1 VAVDT
6 APATPAGQAPAQRP
20 TPASRLRLLGTG
32 DGVITLVL
40 IAFLLVASITVEGF
54 ASTRNTGFLLL
65 DVVVIMLIALPL
77 TLVVI
82 TGEIDL
88 SVASTVGLTSAVMGQ
103 LWFSGLSLEL
113 IIPLCLLLGAVLG
126 AVNGFLVTRLGL
138 PSLAVTIGTL
148 ALYRGLA
155 FVVLGDRAVADFP
168 RAWTTWALSSI
179 GSTGIPVVVVP
190 LLVLVVLTGVVLH
203 ATPIGRSLYAM
214 GNSEDAARFSGI
226 DVGRTKLWLFVVTG
240 AVAALGG
247 VYWTLRYGSARADNA
262 QGLELQVIAAI
273 LLGGVSIFGGRGG
286 LVGVIAG
293 ALLLGSLRNALQLV
307 NVPSDVLNIVTGALL
322 IVAVVTPQAA
332 AAVRGRRRPRGRPA
346 SPLNASPVS
355 PVAGAHPSTEPG
367 RPGAGALQ
375 RGNQ

>member
-1 VAVDT
+1 MALDT
-6 APATPAGQAPAQRP
+6 APTTPAGQAGAQRP
-20 TPASRLRLLGTG
+20 SPTSRLRLLGTG

-40 IAFLLVASITVEGF
+40 VAFLLVAALSIDGF
-54 ASTRNTGFLLL
+54 ASSRNTGFLLL

-77 TLVVI
+77 TLVII

-103 LWFSGLSLEL
+103 LWFSGLPLEL

-168 RAWTTWALSSI
+168 RSWTRWAISTI
-179 GSTGIPVVVVP
+179 GETGIPVVVVP
-190 LLVLVVLTGVVLH
+190 LVVLVVITGVVLH

-226 DVGRTKLWLFVVTG
+226 DVGRTKAWLFVVTG
-240 AVAALGG
+240 VVSALGG

-273 LLGGVSIFGGRGG
+273 LLGGVSIFGGSGG
-286 LVGVIAG
+286 LLGVMAG
-293 ALLLGSLRNALQLV
+293 ALLLASVRNALQLV

-322 IVAVVTPQAA
+322 IVAVVAPQVTARLRTHRPPA
-332 AAVRGRRRPRGRPA
+332 RR
-346 SPLNASPVS
+346 S
-355 PVAGAHPSTEPG
+355 AGA
-367 RPGAGALQ
+367 Q
-375 RGNQ
+375 RGNP

>member
-1 VAVDT
+1 VALDSAHPST
-6 APATPAGQAPAQRP
+6 PAPATPAGQAPAQRP
-20 TPASRLRLLGTG
+20 RPTSRLRLLGTG

-40 IAFLLVASITVEGF
+40 VAFLLIASFTVEGF
-54 ASTRNTGFLLL
+54 ASSRNTGFLLL
-65 DVVVIMLIALPL
+65 DVVVIVLIALPL
-77 TLVVI
+77 TLVII

-103 LWFSGLSLEL
+103 LWFSGLALEL

-126 AVNGFLVTRLGL
+126 AVNGLLVTRLGL

-168 RAWTTWALSSI
+168 RSWTTWALSSI
-179 GSTGIPVVVVP
+179 GTTGIPVVVVP
-190 LLVLVVLTGVVLH
+190 LLVLVVITGVVLH
-203 ATPIGRSLYAM
+203 ATPIGRALYAM

-226 DVGRTKLWLFVVTG
+226 GVGRTKFWLFVVTG
-240 AVAALGG
+240 VIAALGG

-273 LLGGVSIFGGRGG
+273 LLGGVSIFGGSGG

-307 NVPSDVLNIVTGALL
+307 NVPSDVLNIVTGVLL
-322 IVAVVTPQAA
+322 IVAVVAPQAA
-332 AAVRGRRRPRGRPA
+332 AAVRSRRRPA
-346 SPLNASPVS
+346 TA
-355 PVAGAHPSTEPG
+355 
-367 RPGAGALQ
+367 
-375 RGNQ
+375 

>member
-1 VAVDT
+1 MALDSAHPST
-6 APATPAGQAPAQRP
+6 PAPATPAGQAPVQRP
-20 TPASRLRLLGTG
+20 RPTSRLRLLGTG

-40 IAFLLVASITVEGF
+40 VAFLLIASFTVEGF
-54 ASTRNTGFLLL
+54 ASSRNTGFLLL
-65 DVVVIMLIALPL
+65 DVVVIVLIALPL
-77 TLVVI
+77 TLVII

-103 LWFSGLSLEL
+103 LWFSGLALEL

-126 AVNGFLVTRLGL
+126 AVNGLLVTRLGL

-168 RAWTTWALSSI
+168 RSWTTWALSSI
-179 GSTGIPVVVVP
+179 GTTGIPVVVVP
-190 LLVLVVLTGVVLH
+190 LLVLVVITGVVLH
-203 ATPIGRSLYAM
+203 ATPIGRALYAM

-226 DVGRTKLWLFVVTG
+226 GVGRTKFWLFVVTG
-240 AVAALGG
+240 VIAALGG

-273 LLGGVSIFGGRGG
+273 LLGGVSIFGGSGG

-307 NVPSDVLNIVTGALL
+307 NVPADVLNIVTGVLL
-322 IVAVVTPQAA
+322 IVAVVAPQAA
-332 AAVRGRRRPRGRPA
+332 AAVRSRRRPA
-346 SPLNASPVS
+346 TA
-355 PVAGAHPSTEPG
+355 
-367 RPGAGALQ
+367 
-375 RGNQ
+375 